1 MSAPLKIAVVT
12 GEESGD
18 LLAADLVAALARKS
32 GRPIELMGVGG
43 EHLAALGLTTLFDPS
58 SIALM
63 GISAVV
69 KDLPALVRKI
79 RQTADAIVT
88 SEPDLLLIVDSPD
101 FTHRVARRVRAKLP
115 HLPVVNYVC
124 PSVWAWR
131 PQRAKSMRGYVDH
144 VLCLLPFEVDA
155 LKRLDGPAGT
165 FVGHRLTADGS
176 LNRAHEAQSACKL
189 DAAQPTLLI
198 LPGSRRGEVRGL
210 LPFFGE
216 TVEFLE
222 GEGVSPR
229 LVLPTVAH
237 VEPLV
242 REITASWT
250 RKPEIVIG
258 AEARHQ
264 AFAEA
269 DAAIA
274 ASGTVTLELALAGV
288 PLISCYR
295 TDLLARFLRHLI
307 TSWSASLPNLIADR
321 PVVPELYDFML
332 RPGYAGRHL
341 LALLE
346 DGPMRAA
353 QRKGFQ
359 SIRERM
365 ETERPA
371 GDIAADAVLSLL
383 G

>member
-1 MSAPLKIAVVT
+1 MNAPLKIAVVT

-18 LLAADLVAALARKS
+18 LLAADLIAAIHRKS
-32 GRPIELMGVGG
+32 GRPVQLTGVGG
-43 EHLAALGLTTLFDPS
+43 AHLAALGLKTLFDPA

-79 RQTADAIVT
+79 RQAADAIVA
-88 SEPDLLLIVDSPD
+88 SAPDILLIVDSPD

-115 HLPVVNYVC
+115 HLPVVDYVC

-131 PQRAKSMRGYVDH
+131 PHRAKAMRAYVDH
-144 VLCLLPFEVDA
+144 VLCLLPFEVEA

-165 FVGHRLTADGS
+165 YVGHRLTSDES
-176 LNRAHEAQSACKL
+176 LNSAWEAQSRHRL
-189 DAAQPTLLI
+189 GSGERTLLV

-216 TVEFLE
+216 TVAFL
-222 GEGVSPR
+222 GADGVQPR
-229 LVLPTVAH
+229 LILPTVAH

-242 REITASWT
+242 REITAIWSN
-250 RKPEIVIG
+250 KLEIVTG
-258 AEARHQ
+258 AAACHE
-264 AFAEA
+264 AFAIA

-341 LALLE
+341 LALME
-346 DGPMRAA
+346 EGPMRAA
-353 QRKGFQ
+353 QRAGF
-359 SIRERM
+359 STIRERM
-365 ETERPA
+365 ATDSPA
-371 GDIAADAVLSLL
+371 GDIGAEAVLALL
-383 G
+383 A